1 MKHLFALILGM
12 MALVLSACT
21 STPLSD
27 ASNAVSPMPQSSVEA
42 MTHTKELTPT
52 EEPEPVQEDEL
63 APRVITSEHTDYEE
77 FYFRLSDGYA
87 VQCIE
92 SLTGLSCDW
101 ENKATTPKVPLSN

>member
-12 MALVLSACT
+12 MTLVLSACT

-27 ASNAVSPMPQSSVEA
+27 ASNTVSPMPQSSVEA
-42 MTHTKELTPT
+42 ATHTKELPPT

-63 APRVITSEHTDYEE
+63 ASQFITSEHTNYEE
-77 FYFRLSDGYA
+77 FRFRLRDGYA

-92 SLTGLSCDW
+92 SQAGLSCDW
-101 ENKATTPKVPLSN
+101 ENKVYYPRGLSE